1 MNTKDLYRVVA
12 IMFAAFIL
20 VTFICIVTNTS
31 AIEATPET
39 EAVETTECTTAPI
52 ETSVPET
59 TEYIHIEPTEMSS
72 EALSAPVSD
81 DNISEVSG
89 DELEMLA
96 CVIYQEA
103 GGDGSCDM
111 CRRRVADVVLNRVAD
126 DRFPD
131 TIYGVLTARSQ
142 YGRFHWTGVVW
153 PERANNPGEKNAVE
167 RAWRIAEE
175 VLAGTHGD
183 LYGRGYIWQ
192 AEFKQGTDIVECC
205 GHYFGR

>member
-1 MNTKDLYRVVA
+1 MSKKTLYRVVA
-12 IMFAAFIL
+12 MMFVAFIL
-20 VTFICIVTNTS
+20 VTVICIVSNT
-31 AIEATPET
+31 ATPEAAPET
-39 EAVETTECTTAPI
+39 EVVETTECTTAPV

-59 TEYIHIEPTEMSS
+59 TEYIPTEPTEMSS
-72 EALSAPVSD
+72 EALSTPVSD
-81 DNISEVSG
+81 DNISEVLG

-175 VLAGTHGD
+175 VLAGMHGD